1 MGCGDRLE
9 TNSDESN
16 GGFCKLQIVVKIFL
30 HVLHG
35 HGNSGIIY
43 YKQGRNKNG
52 AENNAI

>member
-35 HGNSGIIY
+35 RGNSGIIY